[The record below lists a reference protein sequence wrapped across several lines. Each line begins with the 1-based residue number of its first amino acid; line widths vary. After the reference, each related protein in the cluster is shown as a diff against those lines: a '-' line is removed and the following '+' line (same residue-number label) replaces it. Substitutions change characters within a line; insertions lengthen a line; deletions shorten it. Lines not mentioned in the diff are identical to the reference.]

1 MRAFFASEVSIIFA
15 KIILWSSKNVF
26 RKIGICWGAQ
36 ALLKEIHNIE
46 KYSINNKLFG
56 VYDHNLNQ
64 EKQYRLMN
72 GFIDRF
78 PMPVSRFTENK
89 ENEILKAGLEILAFS
104 KEDLGSAAK
113 LVNDFKKDN
122 KLLKPVVVAVNGE
135 LVDVAKLSQI
145 AALPNKDQA
154 ISMLMAVMKL
164 PIEKFVRTLS
174 APNVKLVQTL
184 SAYKIKLEQS

>member
-1 MRAFFASEVSIIFA
+1 VALNIGEKKDVVKEISEIASTAQSAVAAEYRGLTVQELSSLRNNARELGVYVKVVKNSLA
-15 KIILWSSKNVF
+15 KIAIKDTSFECMDSS
-26 RKIGICWGAQ
+26 
-36 ALLKEIHNIE
+36 LKGPLI
-46 KYSINNKLFG
+46 F
-56 VYDHNLNQ
+56 
-64 EKQYRLMN
+64 
-72 GFIDRF
+72 
-78 PMPVSRFTENK
+78 
-89 ENEILKAGLEILAFS
+89 AFS

-113 LVNDFKKDN
+113 VINDFTKDN

-154 ISMLMAVMKL
+154 ISMMMAVMKL

>member
-1 MRAFFASEVSIIFA
+1 MALNIGEKKDVVKEISEIASTAQSAVAAEYRGLTVTELSALRSNARELGVYVKVVKNSLA
-15 KIILWSSKNVF
+15 KIAIKDTSFECMDPS
-26 RKIGICWGAQ
+26 
-36 ALLKEIHNIE
+36 LKGP
-46 KYSINNKLFG
+46 L
-56 VYDHNLNQ
+56 
-64 EKQYRLMN
+64 
-72 GFIDRF
+72 
-78 PMPVSRFTENK
+78 
-89 ENEILKAGLEILAFS
+89 ILAFS

-113 LVNDFKKDN
+113 LANDFKKYN

-164 PIEKFVRTLS
+164 PIEKFVRTLA

-184 SAYKIKLEQS
+184 SAYKIKLEQG